1 MSKSYVFPE
10 SLRQKAAG
18 GTGYPFV
25 SFEFIKRAL
34 PEAAAI
40 YLYLP
45 PGFSVP
51 DAASYG
57 SVDLGVI
64 GGIDQT
70 GASNGQFT
78 EGEKKALADEATG
91 KVLGQLG
98 AASVFTKEKIK
109 KGVAINPNTALQFD
123 NVAIRS
129 FNFTFKLV
137 AESSKEAESA
147 LLIEN
152 MFRRALYPE
161 VKNRLYLEYPPTFKI
176 KFYHDG
182 KENIFMPQ
190 IHESFLANM
199 STTYNASSN
208 MYHADGSPSEIDI
221 SLTFTETK
229 ALTRED
235 LYPSKESIRNQ
246 TNDPSYGVDEIRQR
260 VKDRISSIISPYSN

>member
-1 MSKSYVFPE
+1 MSKNYVFPE
-10 SLRQKAAG
+10 SLREKATD

-25 SFEFIKRAL
+25 SFEFVKRAL

-51 DAASYG
+51 DGASYG

-64 GGIDQT
+64 GGIDQK
-70 GASNGQFT
+70 GATNNQFT
-78 EGEKKALADEATG
+78 ADEKKDLADEATG
-91 KVLGQLG
+91 KVLGELG
-98 AASVFTKEKIK
+98 AASIFTKDKIK
-109 KGVAINPNTALQFD
+109 KGKALNPNTALQFD
-123 NVAIRS
+123 NVAVRS

-137 AESSKEAESA
+137 AESAKEANSA

-161 VKNRLYLEYPPTFKI
+161 IKNRLYLEYPPTFKI
-176 KFYHDG
+176 KFYHNG

-246 TNDPSYGVDEIRQR
+246 TNDSSYGIDEITQR
-260 VKDRISSIISPYSN
+260 VKNHISSISNRN

>member
-1 MSKSYVFPE
+1 MSKNYVFPE
-10 SLRQKAAG
+10 SLREKAAG

-57 SVDLGVI
+57 SVDLGII
-64 GGIDQT
+64 G
-70 GASNGQFT
+70 SGQGGKLS
-78 EGEKKALADEATG
+78 EGELEAVAQEATG
-91 KVLGQLG
+91 KLLNEIG
-98 AASVFTKEKIK
+98 AASIFTKNKIEA
-109 KGVAINPNTALQFD
+109 GEAMNPNTALQFD

-137 AESSKEAESA
+137 AESAKEAQSA

-152 MFRRALYPE
+152 MFRKALYPE
-161 VKNRLYLEYPPTFKI
+161 VKDRLYLEYPPTFKV
-176 KFYHDG
+176 KFYHG
-182 KENIFMPQ
+182 EKENIFMPQ

-208 MYHADGSPSEIDI
+208 MYHADGSPSEIDL

-229 ALTRED
+229 AMTREA
-235 LYPSKESIRNQ
+235 LYPTNAAAENQ
-246 TNDPSYGVDEIRQR
+246 TEDTSFGLDSIEQQIRD
-260 VKDRISSIISPYSN
+260 KLSSLRDIF